1 MKKLLLALACAV
13 VLAACNDNSVTNASN
28 AGSDNRT
35 ILQSL
40 ESQGLS
46 IHGPLKVPGGLE
58 AYGASMGNQALAVY
72 IMPDANYALVGAL
85 IDAKGNSVAEAEL
98 QRIVSAPME
107 RESWASLEKA
117 AWVPDG
123 DPKAPRVVYV
133 FTDANCPFCHELW
146 SSARPWVDAGKV
158 QLRHILV
165 GVIREDSPAKAA
177 AILEAVDPQA
187 ALTQNE
193 MNHASGGIAAVASIS
208 AETSAKLNSN
218 VELMRRL
225 GFGGTPGVIAR
236 NSDGTLIFQNGVPR
250 GDDLKKLFGPA

>member
-1 MKKLLLALACAV
+1 MKKLLLAIAAAT
-13 VLAACNDNSVTNASN
+13 VLAACNGNSDASSSD
-28 AGSDNRT
+28 AGSDNRA

-46 IHGPLKVPGGLE
+46 IHGPLKVPGGLK
-58 AYGASMGNQALAVY
+58 AYAASMGTQALAVY
-72 IMPDANYALVGAL
+72 IMPDANYALVGTL

-98 QRIVSAPME
+98 QQIVSAPME

-146 SSARPWVDAGKV
+146 RSARPWVDAGKV
-158 QLRHILV
+158 QLRHVMV

-177 AILEAVDPQA
+177 AILEAADPQA
-187 ALTQNE
+187 ALKQNE
-193 MNHASGGIAAVASIS
+193 VKHDEGGIDPVASIS
-208 AETSAKLNSN
+208 AETSAKLTSN
-218 VELMRRL
+218 EELMRRL
-225 GFGGTPGVIAR
+225 GFGGTPGLVAQ
-236 NSDGTLIFQNGVPR
+236 NSDGKLIYQSGVPR
-250 GDDLKKLFGPA
+250 GDDLIKLFGPA